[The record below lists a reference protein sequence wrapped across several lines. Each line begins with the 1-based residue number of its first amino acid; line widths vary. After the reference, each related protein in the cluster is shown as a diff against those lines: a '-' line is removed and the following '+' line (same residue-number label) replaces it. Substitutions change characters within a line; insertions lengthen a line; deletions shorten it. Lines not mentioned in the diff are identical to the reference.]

1 MTGLAKTEKRRQVF
15 KGPSVTYLVEIGLK
29 SVFLKT
35 VSNSMQCIEQ
45 AEQENRMQ
53 ISTTEL
59 SEFQYLTNG
68 ITELISK
75 SISFQWIEISTSK
88 QAYLP
93 KLSSDCTF
101 PALLNP

>member
-1 MTGLAKTEKRRQVF
+1 
-15 KGPSVTYLVEIGLK
+15 
-29 SVFLKT
+29 
-35 VSNSMQCIEQ
+35 MQCIEQ

-59 SEFQYLTNG
+59 SEFQYLTNGG

>member
-1 MTGLAKTEKRRQVF
+1 M
-15 KGPSVTYLVEIGLK
+15 VEIGLK

-45 AEQENRMQ
+45 ENRMQ

-59 SEFQYLTNG
+59 SAKFQYLTNGG

-75 SISFQWIEISTSK
+75 SISFIQRIEI
-88 QAYLP
+88 LG
-93 KLSSDCTF
+93 KLGVPTFKRISSDL
-101 PALLNP
+101 AE